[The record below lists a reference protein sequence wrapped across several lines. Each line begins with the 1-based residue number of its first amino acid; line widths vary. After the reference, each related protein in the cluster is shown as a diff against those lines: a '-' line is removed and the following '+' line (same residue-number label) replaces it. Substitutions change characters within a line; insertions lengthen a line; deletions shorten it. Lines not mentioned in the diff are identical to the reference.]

1 MKVSEFKSPYICI
14 EQQPEGYGVVYNAMG
29 DYSVIFRVE
38 NPVQQ
43 WSGDKSLYEDF
54 HSFYTNLLKL
64 FGNGYILQKQDLFFR
79 KKYHHVCDNTDFL
92 DNEYFKLF
100 EGREYTETET
110 YLILTCEVKKSFF
123 SYDKE
128 AWDTF
133 RSNVSRL
140 LQMFD
145 ANGYAITALDE
156 SQCNDYLHN
165 YCTINFNKG
174 EVAFDNIKA
183 TRKKF
188 WGPRGAGDVTGGCGQ
203 RGCPKR
209 NRMLPYRRDRGFYH
223 ASGFVLV
230 PPFRS
235 GGGYTDL

>member
-133 RSNVSRL
+133 RSNV
-140 LQMFD
+140 
-145 ANGYAITALDE
+145 
-156 SQCNDYLHN
+156 
-165 YCTINFNKG
+165 
-174 EVAFDNIKA
+174 
-183 TRKKF
+183 
-188 WGPRGAGDVTGGCGQ
+188 
-203 RGCPKR
+203 
-209 NRMLPYRRDRGFYH
+209 
-223 ASGFVLV
+223 
-230 PPFRS
+230 
-235 GGGYTDL
+235 

>member
-156 SQCNDYLHN
+156 SQCI
-165 YCTINFNKG
+165 TIVPLISIRERWPSTISRLPARNSG
-174 EVAFDNIKA
+174 
-183 TRKKF
+183 
-188 WGPRGAGDVTGGCGQ
+188 WGTARCG
-203 RGCPKR
+203 
-209 NRMLPYRRDRGFYH
+209 
-223 ASGFVLV
+223 
-230 PPFRS
+230 
-235 GGGYTDL
+235 

>member
-123 SYDKE
+123 I
-128 AWDTF
+128 
-133 RSNVSRL
+133 R
-140 LQMFD
+140 
-145 ANGYAITALDE
+145 
-156 SQCNDYLHN
+156 
-165 YCTINFNKG
+165 
-174 EVAFDNIKA
+174 
-183 TRKKF
+183 
-188 WGPRGAGDVTGGCGQ
+188 
-203 RGCPKR
+203 
-209 NRMLPYRRDRGFYH
+209 
-223 ASGFVLV
+223 
-230 PPFRS
+230 
-235 GGGYTDL
+235 